1 MKIGIPRALLYYRC
15 SVLWE
20 TFFRELGMETVV
32 SPHTNKNLLDAGNYY
47 AIDENCLSSKLYLGH
62 VAALEGMCD
71 RVFVPRVANYGK
83 DGILCTRFEAMYDM
97 CTNTFRSKDIS
108 FISCDVDIQQK
119 KPEAEAYIRMGME
132 LGFPRQ
138 KAETAWQKAVQA
150 READQKQKLKAQEA
164 ALDTDKIK
172 VLVAGHT
179 YNLYDEYIGK
189 PILRGIERLDALPV
203 CSDAIDP
210 VQAQEDSRHICDN
223 VPWIMSRELLGAIW
237 KYHDAIDGIIL
248 ITAFPCGPD
257 SMINEMII
265 RRIKDRPILNL
276 LLDSQDGSAGVDTR
290 LESFIDII
298 RFRKEATANAGKTV

>member
-1 MKIGIPRALLYYRC
+1 MKIGIPRALLYYRYA
-15 SVLWE
+15 VLWD
-20 TFFRELGMETVV
+20 TFFRELGIETVL

-62 VAALEGMCD
+62 VAALEGKCD
-71 RVFVPRVANYGK
+71 KVFVPRVANYGK
-83 DGILCTRFEAMYDM
+83 DGILCTRFEAIYDM
-97 CTNTFRSKDIS
+97 CTNTFRSKDIC

-119 KPEAEAYIRMGME
+119 KPENEAYIRLGME
-132 LGFPRQ
+132 LGASRSE
-138 KAETAWQKAVQA
+138 ADAAWQKARTAWIQ
-150 READQKQKLKAQEA
+150 DQQKRIRNQEA
-164 ALDTDKIK
+164 ALAADKIR
-172 VLVAGHT
+172 VLVVGHS

-203 CSDAIDP
+203 CSDAVDLT
-210 VQAQEDSRHICDN
+210 QAQEDSRHICDN
-223 VPWIMSRELLGAIW
+223 VPWIMSRELLGSIW
-237 KYHDAIDGIIL
+237 KYHDKIDGIIL

-276 LLDSQDGSAGVDTR
+276 LLDSQDGSAGVETR

-298 RFRKEATANAGKTV
+298 RFRKEATANAGKAI